1 MPDAAL
7 EGIAVLDLTH
17 HIAGPYCTKL
27 LADFGAEVIKIEPP
41 GPGDPARSTGPFF
54 HDEDHPE
61 KSLPFLYLNTNK
73 RSVTL
78 NLKSDGGRDLLKRLV
93 LESDVLV
100 ENFRPRVLP
109 SLGLGYND
117 LRQINP
123 RLVMVSI
130 SNFGQTGP
138 YRDYEATEIVEYAMG
153 GLMYIF
159 GSNQREPLKHA
170 LHQAQFK
177 AGTNAAAAA
186 GIAVYHQQL
195 AGQGQWLDISI
206 QECIAAALRDT
217 TSLYTYTGAVKGRQS
232 EHTGDIPP
240 SPVKAKDGYI
250 VPIAFGDVDWKTVA
264 DFLGAPELGEDRF
277 STAEGRLE
285 NAEELHRI
293 VRECTKKRNKLEM
306 FYAAHQRRGLLY
318 GVVQSP
324 EEVVENPQY
333 RERGYFVEIEHPLV
347 GEATYPGAPFQ
358 MSETPWNVLSPAPTL
373 GQHTAEILRERLGYS
388 DEELARLRESGVV

>member
-1 MPDAAL
+1 
-7 EGIAVLDLTH
+7 
-17 HIAGPYCTKL
+17 
-27 LADFGAEVIKIEPP
+27 
-41 GPGDPARSTGPFF
+41 
-54 HDEDHPE
+54 
-61 KSLPFLYLNTNK
+61 
-73 RSVTL
+73 
-78 NLKSDGGRDLLKRLV
+78 
-93 LESDVLV
+93 
-100 ENFRPRVLP
+100 
-109 SLGLGYND
+109 
-117 LRQINP
+117 
-123 RLVMVSI
+123 
-130 SNFGQTGP
+130 
-138 YRDYEATEIVEYAMG
+138 
-153 GLMYIF
+153 MYIF

-195 AGQGQWLDISI
+195 TGQGQWLDISI

-285 NAEELHRI
+285 NAVELHRI
-293 VRECTKKRNKLEM
+293 VRGCTKKRNKLEM

-358 MSETPWNVLSPAPTL
+358 MSETPWKVLSPAPTL
-373 GQHTAEILRERLGYS
+373 GQHTAEVLHERLGYS
-388 DEELARLRESGVV
+388 DVQLARLRESGVV